1 MLRHCSQNEVAQHTL
16 RIRLRNQAFST
27 SCLLRFPVPARTY
40 LVSMQ
45 PALVSAGEE
54 WPVPPDA
61 LFVRTA
67 DAPAVTPAPTAPTAA
82 AATTAASATASDK
95 K

>member
-1 MLRHCSQNEVAQHTL
+1 MAQHAL

-54 WPVPPDA
+54 WPVQPDA

-67 DAPAVTPAPTAPTAA
+67 DAPAVTPPPSAPTAA
-82 AATTAASATASDK
+82 AATTAAASATSNDK